1 MQLQHTQSVPGEN
14 TTQKIG
20 KEPVGTSS
28 SKGRAFVTEARRF
41 ERKPQEDFFEDVEIL
56 EQKQSLAH
64 IACIA
69 AICLVYPVLV
79 QSRSAA
85 RCCLQRHCHCPAYR
99 PRRKQSRE
107 QSPELRPLS
116 VRRSAAAKGCKRW
129 EKMLYLQHFPSSSAA
144 QGNMVSAAEVHVS
157 ANISNIHLCLSSS

>member
-1 MQLQHTQSVPGEN
+1 MVWYWTPATQVTARIGFQWPTACHSNSMQLQHAQSVPGEN

-20 KEPVGTSS
+20 KEPVGTPS

-56 EQKQSLAH
+56 EQKQSLAG

-79 QSRSAA
+79 QSCSAA

-99 PRRKQSRE
+99 PRRKRSGE
-107 QSPELRPLS
+107 QSPERRPLS
-116 VRRSAAAKGCKRW
+116 VRRSAAAKVGKNA
-129 EKMLYLQHFPSSSAA
+129 LPATFSQL
-144 QGNMVSAAEVHVS
+144 
-157 ANISNIHLCLSSS
+157 